1 MIPQA
6 DDKDQPKKFQ
16 IKIGEKVAVI
26 EIISLTNSICAVE
39 IDGQEPIFITKIRD
53 KNNKPSWISIPQG
66 NDELAEVAG
75 KHVDDLLHNNK

>member
-1 MIPQA
+1 MIPRP
-6 DDKDQPKKFQ
+6 DDNDKLKRFH
-16 IKIGEKVAVI
+16 IKIGEKIAYI

-66 NDELAEVAG
+66 NDELAESVG
-75 KHVDDLLHNNK
+75 KYVDDLLHFNK